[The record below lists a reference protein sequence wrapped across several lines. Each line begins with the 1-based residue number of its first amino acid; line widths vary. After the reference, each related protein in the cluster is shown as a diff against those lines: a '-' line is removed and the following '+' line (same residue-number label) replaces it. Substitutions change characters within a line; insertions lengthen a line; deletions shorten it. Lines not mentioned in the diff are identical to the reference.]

1 MSKLII
7 MRGLPASG
15 KSTRAKE
22 VVEQSGNAV
31 RINQDLLR
39 TMLHYDKFTVQ
50 NEKFTAKAKRE
61 LIKYFLTQT
70 NRKVVVDDT
79 NLNPST
85 LESIKNIAKE
95 CKIEFQVITM
105 ETDIEEC
112 IRRDSLRE
120 KKVGREVIINMA
132 RRYGLYDFKNSEVI
146 VDIDGTLADIEHRRH
161 FVEQD
166 KKDWKSFF
174 EAMGDDPVREEVLGE
189 VRELSKSHDIVLVS
203 GRPERYK
210 QETLEWLDKHNV
222 PRVTLLMRG
231 MNDSRPD
238 DIVKEEILN
247 NYFVKSKI
255 FLVIDDRP
263 RVIRM
268 WQRNGLNVKD
278 VGDGVEF

>member
-1 MSKLII
+1 MC
-7 MRGLPASG
+7 GLPASG
-15 KSTRAKE
+15 KSTKAKE
-22 VVEQSGNAV
+22 IIEQSGNAV

-39 TMLHYDKFTVQ
+39 TMLHFDKFTLE
-50 NEKFTAKAKRE
+50 NEKYTAKAKRE

-85 LESIKNIAKE
+85 LVSIKNIAKE
-95 CKIEFQVITM
+95 LKVDFQVITM
-105 ETDIEEC
+105 DTPIEEC
-112 IRRDSLRE
+112 IARDAVRE

-132 RRYGLYDFKNSEVI
+132 RRYGLYDFKKSEVI
-146 VDIDGTLADIEHRRH
+146 VDIDGTLADIGHRRH

-174 EAMGDDPVREEVLGE
+174 EAMSDDPIRQDVLDEVN
-189 VRELSKSHDIVLVS
+189 ELAKHHDIVLVS
-203 GRPERYK
+203 GRPEQYK
-210 QETLEWLDKHNV
+210 EQTLEWLGKHGV
-222 PRVTLLMRG
+222 PRVTLIMRG
-231 MNDSRPD
+231 TNDSRQD

-247 NYFVKSKI
+247 NYFKKSNI
-255 FLVIDDRP
+255 YMVIDDRP

-268 WQRNGLNVKD
+268 WEKNGLIVKD